1 MRYDSLDRILA
12 YTSQASAVSDKNIL
26 KIDTS
31 KNYDEERLATSKK
44 IFRYMNV
51 GDMNALSKLVS
62 ESFCDSMSVQFCQLS
77 ESVSGKAE
85 AMMLFSLLYES
96 YPDGMWK
103 LISAEVNNK
112 VVTVYYT
119 FTGTSVFD
127 TPLSLSFKQVH
138 LCFYYDVIVLFR
150 VLFLLCLS
158 YLVLSYLVVPDM
170 QYNRQFIYSS
180 IRVYQVKEH
189 EKSLKGTRSLE
200 QHSGNQIVRNVAEMA
215 GNSLCLF
222 LFFILCVK

>member
-1 MRYDSLDRILA
+1 MFSLSSNKHSRDESTDNDYPQNIKAMRYDSLDRILA
-12 YTSQASAVSDKNIL
+12 YTVQASAVSDKNIL

-31 KNYDEERLATSKK
+31 INYDEDRLTTSKK

-62 ESFCDSMSVQFCQLS
+62 ESFCESMSVQFCQMS
-77 ESVSGKAE
+77 ESVTGKAE

-127 TPLSLSFKQVH
+127 TPLSLSFKQVFIFFFFFFWFN
-138 LCFYYDVIVLFR
+138 C
-150 VLFLLCLS
+150 LL
-158 YLVLSYLVVPDM
+158 
-170 QYNRQFIYSS
+170 
-180 IRVYQVKEH
+180 
-189 EKSLKGTRSLE
+189 
-200 QHSGNQIVRNVAEMA
+200 SGA
-215 GNSLCLF
+215 
-222 LFFILCVK
+222 

>member
-12 YTSQASAVSDKNIL
+12 YTVQASAVSDKNIL
-26 KIDTS
+26 KVDTS
-31 KNYDEERLATSKK
+31 INYDEDRLATSKK

-62 ESFCDSMSVQFCQLS
+62 ESFCESMSVQFCQMS
-77 ESVSGKAE
+77 ESVTGKAE

-127 TPLSLSFKQVH
+127 TPLSLSFKQVI
-138 LCFYYDVIVLFR
+138 IVFSCSS
-150 VLFLLCLS
+150 FLLCSHCTLS
-158 YLVLSYLVVPDM
+158 
-170 QYNRQFIYSS
+170 
-180 IRVYQVKEH
+180 
-189 EKSLKGTRSLE
+189 
-200 QHSGNQIVRNVAEMA
+200 
-215 GNSLCLF
+215 
-222 LFFILCVK
+222 

>member
-12 YTSQASAVSDKNIL
+12 YTVQASAVSDKNIF

-31 KNYDEERLATSKK
+31 INYDEDRLATSKK

-62 ESFCDSMSVQFCQLS
+62 ESLCESMSVQFCQMS
-77 ESVSGKAE
+77 ESVCGKAE

-127 TPLSLSFKQVH
+127 TPLSLSFKQV
-138 LCFYYDVIVLFR
+138 FIV
-150 VLFLLCLS
+150 VYLFLLNL
-158 YLVLSYLVVPDM
+158 L
-170 QYNRQFIYSS
+170 IYC
-180 IRVYQVKEH
+180 
-189 EKSLKGTRSLE
+189 
-200 QHSGNQIVRNVAEMA
+200 A
-215 GNSLCLF
+215 
-222 LFFILCVK
+222 